1 MRFPASE
8 LLNGACGVA
17 LVVLTAGDPQRVY
30 AEMTRAAQPAQDT
43 GMARVESQ
51 TAIPTDLTPIGQRE
65 IARAEEGE
73 QAAAAAETAS
83 TTGSQQASET
93 VSPARAASTSQSLA
107 DSVRRSLGALGAA
120 AEGGIDAYVPPIV
133 RQRPKTPPLTVA
145 VEAKPKAK
153 VKSASEKKAGSKQ
166 ALGAVTPASVKR

>member
-17 LVVLTAGDPQRVY
+17 LVVLTAGDPQRMY
-30 AEMTRAAQPAQDT
+30 AEITRASPAQDAGMTRA
-43 GMARVESQ
+43 ESQ
-51 TAIPTDLTPIGQRE
+51 TASPTGLTPTGQ
-65 IARAEEGE
+65 RAEEGE
-73 QAAAAAETAS
+73 RAAAAAETGS
-83 TTGSQQASET
+83 TTAVGSQQKSET
-93 VSPARAASTSQSLA
+93 VSLASAASTSQSAA
-107 DSVRRSLGALGAA
+107 DSARKSTGGLGAA
-120 AEGGIDAYVPPIV
+120 AEGGIDAHVRPIV
-133 RQRPKTPPLTVA
+133 RQHPKTPPLTVT